1 MERGS
6 HSGGCGSGYHA
17 IIMLRFIFSIF
28 IFTSQVF
35 PDTFKTSFG
44 DCTLEIYGGRVDDI
58 PELVKL
64 ILDETKNLVNE
75 GLRSALDNYEQFFI
89 D

>member
-17 IIMLRFIFSIF
+17 IIMLRFIFCIF

-58 PELVKL
+58 PEIVQQ
-64 ILDETKNLVNE
+64 ILDETEK
-75 GLRSALDNYEQFFI
+75 
-89 D
+89 